1 MLIRYN
7 FDEILLLSPPL
18 FRVLNNKLCRK
29 AITNFSTS
37 IATGGELSTFNPG
50 IYERTEAWAA
60 RSEGPTRRP
69 SLSVRKSIAWHPII
83 VLRAAHR
90 NPNETISA
98 NFRADKLA
106 MFILSSIPSAWE
118 AEHVSQL
125 TGWVMV
131 LASVHMPC
139 SVHATSDNPFEK
151 TQSRF
156 ETVLNQPSARFR
168 SPATFLLSAQ
178 FEN

>member
-1 MLIRYN
+1 M
-7 FDEILLLSPPL
+7 
-18 FRVLNNKLCRK
+18 
-29 AITNFSTS
+29 
-37 IATGGELSTFNPG
+37 
-50 IYERTEAWAA
+50 AWAA
-60 RSEGPTRRP
+60 RSKGPTRRP

-125 TGWVMV
+125 TGWIMV

-151 TQSRF
+151 KMKSRF
-156 ETVLNQPSARFR
+156 QMVLNQRSAQFR
-168 SPATFLLSAQ
+168 SLATSLLSAQ